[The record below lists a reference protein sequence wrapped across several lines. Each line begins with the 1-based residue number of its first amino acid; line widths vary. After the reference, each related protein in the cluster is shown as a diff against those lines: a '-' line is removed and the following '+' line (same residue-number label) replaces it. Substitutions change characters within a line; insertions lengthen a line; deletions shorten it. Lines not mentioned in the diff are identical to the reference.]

1 MVLGL
6 IGAFG
11 AAVCYGVA
19 SVLQALAARRTE
31 TAEGLDPRL
40 ILRLLKSVPYVAG
53 LGLDVLGFLLSLL
66 ALRTLPLFLVQ
77 GVIASSLAVTA
88 VLGAI
93 VLHLSLRRR
102 EKVAVGVV
110 VAGLILLAA
119 SAADD
124 PVGGVTS
131 RVSWGVLIAAI
142 ALSGLA
148 VLLARLKGRAGAGAL
163 GAVAGLQ
170 FGVVAVAARILP
182 SSYEPQVLLTDPA
195 TYALIIAAPVGILA
209 LSTALQRGT
218 VTQAT
223 APLVVAETLAPAAV
237 GLVLFGDAPR
247 VGWEWAAALG
257 FVLAVLG
264 AVSLASHGEVRV
276 EEPDEPPAS
285 PVVPEPDG
293 PTAR

>member
-40 ILRLLKSVPYVAG
+40 FLRLLKSVPYVAG
-53 LGLDVLGFLLSLL
+53 LALDCLGFGLSLL

-88 VLGAI
+88 VLGSI
-93 VLHLSLRRR
+93 LLHMRLRGR

-119 SAADD
+119 SAAEDH
-124 PVGGVTS
+124 PVH
-131 RVSWGVLIAAI
+131 VSAADGWGTLIAAV

-148 VLLARLKGRAGAGAL
+148 VLLARLQGRVGAAAL
-163 GAVAGLQ
+163 GTVAGLQ

-182 SSYEPQVLLTDPA
+182 STYAPGVLLTDPA
-195 TYALIIAAPVGILA
+195 TYALIIAAPVGMLA

-223 APLVVAETLAPAAV
+223 APLVVAETVAPAAV
-237 GLVLFGDAPR
+237 GLLLFGDAPR
-247 VGWEWAAALG
+247 AGWEWAAALG
-257 FVLAVLG
+257 FVLAVVG

-276 EEPDEPPAS
+276 EPSPAQTPPA
-285 PVVPEPDG
+285 G
-293 PTAR
+293 PAATQTPPQ

>member
-40 ILRLLKSVPYVAG
+40 FLRLLKSVPYVAG
-53 LGLDVLGFLLSLL
+53 LALDCLGFGLSLL

-88 VLGAI
+88 VLGSI
-93 VLHLSLRRR
+93 LLHMRLRGR

-119 SAADD
+119 SAAEDH
-124 PVGGVTS
+124 PVH
-131 RVSWGVLIAAI
+131 VSAADGWGTLIAAV

-148 VLLARLKGRAGAGAL
+148 VLLARLQGRVGAAAL
-163 GAVAGLQ
+163 GTVAGLQ

-182 SSYEPQVLLTDPA
+182 STYAPGVLLTDPA
-195 TYALIIAAPVGILA
+195 TYALIIAAPVGMLA

-223 APLVVAETLAPAAV
+223 APLVVAETVAPAAV
-237 GLVLFGDAPR
+237 GLLLFGDAPR
-247 VGWEWAAALG
+247 AGWEWAAALG
-257 FVLAVLG
+257 FVLAVVG

-276 EEPDEPPAS
+276 EPSPAPTPPA
-285 PVVPEPDG
+285 G
-293 PTAR
+293 PAATQTPPQ

>member
-11 AAVCYGVA
+11 AAICYGVA

-40 ILRLLKSVPYVAG
+40 FLRLVKSVPYVGG
-53 LGLDVLGFLLSLL
+53 LALDVLGFLLSLL

-93 VLHLSLRRR
+93 VLHMALSGRD
-102 EKVAVGVV
+102 KIAVGVV
-110 VAGLILLAA
+110 IAGLILLAL
-119 SAADD
+119 SAAEEH
-124 PVGGVTS
+124 PLHVTMAHH
-131 RVSWGVLIAAI
+131 WGALIAAVV
-142 ALSGLA
+142 LSGLA
-148 VLLARLKGRAGAGAL
+148 VILARLPGPFGAAAL
-163 GAVAGLQ
+163 GGVAGLQ

-182 SSYEPQVLLTDPA
+182 GSYDPRVLLADPA
-195 TYALIIAAPVGILA
+195 TYALVIAAPVGLLA

-223 APLVVAETLAPAAV
+223 APLVVAETIAPALV
-237 GLVLFGDAPR
+237 GLFMFGDAPR
-247 VGWEWAAALG
+247 AGWGWAAAAG
-257 FVLAVLG
+257 FALAVLG
-264 AVSLASHGEVRV
+264 AVSLASHGEVRI
-276 EEPDEPPAS
+276 EEDPAAT
-285 PVVPEPDG
+285 PATPEP
-293 PTAR
+293 

>member
-19 SVLQALAARRTE
+19 SVLQALAARRTA

-40 ILRLLKSVPYVAG
+40 FLRLLKSMPYVAG

-93 VLHLSLRRR
+93 VLHMSLSAR
-102 EKVAVGVV
+102 EKIAVVVV
-110 VAGLILLAA
+110 VAGLILLAL
-119 SAADD
+119 SAAEDHVVD
-124 PVGGVTS
+124 VTS
-131 RVSWGVLIAAI
+131 AQRWG

-148 VLLARLKGRAGAGAL
+148 IALARLRGRAGASAL
-163 GAVAGLQ
+163 GGVAGLQ
-170 FGVVAVAARILP
+170 FGVVAIAARILP
-182 SSYEPQVLLTDPA
+182 ASYDPRVLLTDPA
-195 TYALIIAAPVGILA
+195 TYALVIAAPVGLLA

-223 APLVVAETLAPAAV
+223 APLVVAETVAPALV
-237 GLVLFGDAPR
+237 GLLMFGDAPR
-247 VGWEWAAALG
+247 AGWGWAAAVG
-257 FVLAVLG
+257 FILAVLG

-276 EEPDEPPAS
+276 EEDPTTTPA
-285 PVVPEPDG
+285 VPEP
-293 PTAR
+293 

>member
-19 SVLQALAARRTE
+19 SVLQALAARRTA

-40 ILRLLKSVPYVAG
+40 FLRLLKSMPYVAG

-93 VLHLSLRRR
+93 VLHMSLSAR
-102 EKVAVGVV
+102 EKIAVVVV
-110 VAGLILLAA
+110 VAGLILLAL
-119 SAADD
+119 SAAEDHVVD
-124 PVGGVTS
+124 VTLAQ
-131 RVSWGVLIAAI
+131 RWGVLIAAV

-148 VLLARLKGRAGAGAL
+148 IALARLRGRMGAAAL
-163 GAVAGLQ
+163 GGVAGLQ
-170 FGVVAVAARILP
+170 FGVVAIAARILP
-182 SSYEPQVLLTDPA
+182 ASYHPGVLLTDPA
-195 TYALIIAAPVGILA
+195 TYALVIAAPVGLLA

-223 APLVVAETLAPAAV
+223 APLVVAETVAPALV
-237 GLVLFGDAPR
+237 GLLMFGDAPR
-247 VGWEWAAALG
+247 GGWGWAAAAG
-257 FVLAVLG
+257 FILAVLG

-276 EEPDEPPAS
+276 EEDPTPTSAAHEP
-285 PVVPEPDG
+285 
-293 PTAR
+293 